1 MKIVI
6 CGAGQVGFSIA
17 GHLSEQNND
26 VTIIDESEELIQ
38 RVTDHHNVRGV
49 IGVPSHPVVIS
60 GLEIQGTFLEKTIS
74 ESIHN

>member
-17 GHLSEQNND
+17 GHLSEENND
-26 VTIIDESEELIQ
+26 VTIIDENEELIQ

-49 IGVPSHPVVIS
+49 IGVPSHPDI
-60 GLEIQGTFLEKTIS
+60 LA
-74 ESIHN
+74 